1 LTNSNSIYYI
11 VYKRL
16 ERLLSGVGKVMENIA
31 YNINPKPV
39 AIDAEALEPLILEG
53 YLASETCYRAIAN
66 KHQVIVIESFNDSAS
81 PLVRLDSLDI
91 VLAVSPGKI
100 LLYNGP
106 TYLKALKAV
115 LGVEGSIHRKW
126 WPTTSEVL
134 RLLSPL
140 NSIDTPYIEYLDLFG
155 EFTETLVDR
164 VIAVSQAAKA

>member
-66 KHQVIVIESFNDSAS
+66 KHQVMVIESFNDSAS
-81 PLVRLDSLDI
+81 PLARLDSLDI

-100 LLYNGP
+100 LLYDGP